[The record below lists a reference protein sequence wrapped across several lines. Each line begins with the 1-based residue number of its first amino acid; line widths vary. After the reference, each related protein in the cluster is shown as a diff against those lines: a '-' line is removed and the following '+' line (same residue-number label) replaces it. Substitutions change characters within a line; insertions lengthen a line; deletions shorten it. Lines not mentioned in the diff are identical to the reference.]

1 MSSKNSASVGSAKKF
16 VPTSSVGFQRQA
28 SASREKKTL
37 AMGKS
42 PMRDT
47 MSASRL
53 NQSRASLGETSFH
66 GMT

>member
-1 MSSKNSASVGSAKKF
+1 MTSKNSASVGSAKKF
-16 VPTSSVGFQRQA
+16 IPTSSVGFQRQA

-53 NQSRASLGETSFH
+53 
-66 GMT
+66 